1 MDEKYAQ
8 ELLDTLWSIAAS
20 QKLAVQIAED
30 SLELQRKSLAIMQT
44 NSNANMAFHLEM
56 SEALKNDE

>member
-1 MDEKYAQ
+1 MDELHVE
-8 ELLDTLWSIAAS
+8 ELLNTLWAIAES
-20 QKLAVQIAED
+20 QRQAVQVAED

-56 SEALKNDE
+56 SEALKKDE